1 MAKTIKTIRVKP
13 YDSFLFRNVLYNTK
27 LFSCLF
33 LFTISGISKLLGQNY
48 QTFNASGTNAF
59 TGSVWSASS
68 TTNACATPAS
78 NAFTSG
84 RIAYFCTV
92 NGTGSGSVGI
102 TIGGIIAT
110 ESYTHSSV
118 SGTLST
124 SGTVITV
131 DIASGKQFD
140 LGGAAIS
147 TTSGTGFIKSGIGSF
162 AMSGSTYNG
171 GFTLNAG
178 TFVLRGVNALGSGA
192 VTLNGGTL
200 CANANRSISNPSSIT
215 VGGDIQFG
223 EIPAN
228 VSLASNTANIT
239 LADNIA
245 LGSTNRAFTLGNA
258 ATHTFSGVI
267 SGTAGLTLAA
277 NANGASGTF
286 ALTTG
291 NTYTGKT
298 VLSGG
303 IVSGS
308 GESIFGGNPASFTA
322 DQITFNGGTLSASG
336 SINFSSNR
344 GITLGASNGT
354 INTNANTVTLTNITT
369 GVGGITKTGSGT
381 LVLAGLHTY
390 TGSTT
395 ISTGT
400 LQLSG
405 SGSNYPSSSALSLA
419 ASTNFDLNGLSTT
432 IGSLAGAG
440 GTVTSTATGTLTLT
454 AGGDNTSTTYA
465 GIIQNGTATSVALTK
480 EGSGTL
486 TLTGQSTNTGNTIV
500 NGGTLRLNRTGGT
513 TIPITQSVNVNNTAT
528 LQISSNQSLVN
539 VVLASGTTLTV
550 DGSTTLTITGTLTV
564 NTGATISG
572 SGNIAYSGGAIVY
585 NGSGNL
591 TAGAEWPTSSVPGSV
606 TINSGA
612 AVTLGSTRTT
622 TTTLTVD
629 GTLNA
634 STFSITGTGTVN
646 INGTFI
652 TSNLNGLT
660 GTGAAFTGATPTL
673 GVASTIEYAA
683 TSGSQ
688 VITTSPSYVNLTLSG
703 GGTKTAASSLSIS
716 GTLTISGTTI
726 FDAGNS
732 AIGGTGTNLTMTGTS
747 TFKLAGTGTRP
758 SMTGTYTLAN
768 TSTIE
773 FSNSLGT
780 QQDIRL
786 APNYGNVTISGSN
799 VGLSGASSV
808 LTLQSGATF
817 TVKNGGTFNVLNTN
831 GFSGASNTAINNT
844 NSPTITLETNSTLN
858 YNGSSSQTIST
869 RSDYKKLTFS
879 GDNTKTLT
887 SSITVAENINLSTAS
902 DILAIGNTTL
912 TLNGTISGLG
922 FLRGSSASNLTIGGS
937 SSNTLNLDQSALGTS
952 NLLNNLTL
960 TGSGTTTLGSALNIN
975 GGATPGT
982 VSVNGTA
989 TLASAGFLTLKSD
1002 INGTARI
1009 GEITGTTVSGNVN
1022 IERFMLGGS
1031 GRRGW
1036 RTMSSPVS
1044 GFTFSD
1050 VIDDILLT
1058 GPGGTS
1064 NGFDGAG
1071 TSTSILTYQ
1080 ENTSGTRGWKD
1091 ISSVSSGLNPGVG
1104 MLTFFRGDRSQTT
1117 AITNSGVVPN
1127 NVTADFTGIINQG
1140 SLSAIALS
1148 YTNTGVAADD
1158 GWNLLG
1164 NPYPCEINYNAVNK
1178 TGSVST
1184 TYWVWDAGTGN
1195 YVNRLATEHI
1205 AIGQG
1210 FFVQAEAA
1218 AQTITFEENDKV
1230 TSNPTAYFKTQVT
1243 PLTVKM
1249 YQDSSKYD
1257 IAWLSFDAAG
1267 NSNFVFNEDARKL
1280 KNTRINLSFVT
1291 PDRQQVQRNIVP
1303 ALKANGTD
1311 TFIISAQSTASGTY
1325 TLSFEAL
1332 HAVPSSKNIYLLDS
1346 LNNNWV
1352 NVRTNPIYSYTINTS
1367 NSNTLGNRF
1376 KLIIGNLPNALPV
1389 DLLSFNGKR
1398 VEKTNQLT
1406 WEVSAEKNMAGY
1418 EIQHSAN
1425 GEDFTTIGIV
1435 QAKNTSSRLTYRYAD
1450 TRPESLSYYRL
1461 KLLDY
1466 GSSAV
1471 KYSRVVALAD
1481 ESEKPQVQVY
1491 PNPANNKLYV
1501 SYLGNTDTR
1510 QIRIYDKIGQ
1520 LIVNT
1525 HTTSELITIDL
1536 SAIQPGIYFLMYEDS
1551 LPVKFIV
1558 K

>member
-1 MAKTIKTIRVKP
+1 MVNLIINKSYTFYNHQKKQTTWRG
-13 YDSFLFRNVLYNTK
+13 LLNVL
-27 LFSCLF
+27 LLLGFSLHIQAQTTNF
-33 LFTISGISKLLGQNY
+33 FGTSGTISGSVWNTSSGGPFTNALVTTGGTIM
-48 QTFNASGTNAF
+48 TFNSSGSATGATVASIVGMNFNAAITWSAGGTIGAASTTININVASGILQDF
-59 TGSVWSASS
+59 GGSQSFSTSS
-68 TTNACATPAS
+68 T
-78 NAFTSG
+78 
-84 RIAYFCTV
+84 
-92 NGTGSGSVGI
+92 
-102 TIGGIIAT
+102 
-110 ESYTHSSV
+110 
-118 SGTLST
+118 
-124 SGTVITV
+124 
-131 DIASGKQFD
+131 
-140 LGGAAIS
+140 AA
-147 TTSGTGFIKSGIGSF
+147 FIKSG
-162 AMSGSTYNG
+162 NG
-171 GFTLNAG
+171 ALGLTGG
-178 TFVLRGVNALGSGA
+178 TFGGGLTLSAGALVLRGVQALGSGP
-192 VTLNGGTL
+192 VNLNGGTL
-200 CANANRSISNPSSIT
+200 CANATRSISNPTSIT
-215 VGGDIQFG
+215 VGGNVQFG

-239 LADNIA
+239 LADDIA
-245 LGSTNRAFTLGNA
+245 LGSTNRTFTLGNA
-258 ATHTFSGVI
+258 ATHTFSGAI

-277 NANGASGTF
+277 NSNGASGTF

-322 DQITFNGGTLSASG
+322 DQITFNGGTFSASG
-336 SINFSSNR
+336 NVNFSSNR
-344 GITLGASNGT
+344 GITFTGTSST
-354 INTNANTVTLTNITT
+354 INTNANTVTLTNLCAGT
-369 GVGGITKTGSGT
+369 GGYTKTGSGT
-381 LVLAGLHTY
+381 LILNGIHTY
-390 TGSTT
+390 TGATT

-400 LQLSG
+400 LQIAAA
-405 SGSNYPSSSALSLA
+405 NHYPSSSALSLA
-419 ASTNFDLNGLSTT
+419 ASTIFDMNGFSPT
-432 IGSLAGAG
+432 IGSLAGSG
-440 GTVTSTATGTLTLT
+440 GTVTSTVTGTLTLT

-480 EGSGTL
+480 NGSGTL
-486 TLTGQSTNTGNTIV
+486 TLTGQSTNTGNTTV
-500 NGGTLRLNRTGGT
+500 NGGTLRLNRSGGT
-513 TIPITQSVNVNNTAT
+513 TIPATQSVNVNNTAT
-528 LQISSNQSLVN
+528 LQVSSNQSLVN

-550 DGSTTLTITGTLTV
+550 DASTTLTITGTLTV

-572 SGNIAYSGGAIVY
+572 SGSIAYSGGAIIY

-612 AVTLGSTRTT
+612 TVTLGATRTT

-660 GTGAAFTGATPTL
+660 GTGASFTGATPTL
-673 GVASTIEYAA
+673 GSSSVIEYAA
-683 TSGSQ
+683 TSGTQ

-768 TSTIE
+768 TSTVE
-773 FSNSLGT
+773 FSNTAGT

-786 APNYGNVTISGSN
+786 SPSYGNVTISGSN
-799 VGLSGASSV
+799 VGLASASSV

-817 TVKNGGTFNVLNTN
+817 TVKNGGTFNILNTN
-831 GFSGASNTAINNT
+831 GFSGASNTAINNS

-869 RSDYKKLTFS
+869 RSDYKKLIFS

-937 SSNTLNLDQSALGTS
+937 SSNTLNLDQSTLGSS

-960 TGSGTTTLGSALNIN
+960 SGSGTTTLGSALNIN

-1002 INGTARI
+1002 ANGTARI

-1022 IERFMLGGS
+1022 IERFMQGGS

-1050 VIDDILLT
+1050 VIDDILVT

-1080 ENTSGTRGWKD
+1080 ESTSGTRGWKD
-1091 ISSVSSGLNPGVG
+1091 ISSISSGTNPGIG

-1117 AITNSGVVPN
+1117 AITNTGVVPN
-1127 NVTADFTGIINQG
+1127 NVTADFTGPINQG
-1140 SLSAIALS
+1140 SLLAIGLS

-1210 FFVQAEAA
+1210 FFVQTAAA
-1218 AQTITFEENDKV
+1218 AQTITFEENDKI

-1249 YQDSSKYD
+1249 YQDSTKYD
-1257 IAWLSFDAAG
+1257 IAWLSFDAL
-1267 NSNFVFNEDARKL
+1267 SSPNFVFNEDARKL
-1280 KNTRINLSFVT
+1280 KNTRINMGFVT
-1291 PDRQQVQRNIVP
+1291 PDGQLVQRNIVP
-1303 ALKANGTD
+1303 VLSTQSSD
-1311 TFIISAQSTASGTY
+1311 TFTISVQSTATGNY
-1325 TLSFEAL
+1325 NISFETLNAI
-1332 HAVPSSKNIYLLDS
+1332 PPTKNIFLLDL
-1346 LNNNWV
+1346 LNSNWI
-1352 NVRTNPIYSYTINTS
+1352 NVRTNPIYSYAINTS
-1367 NSNTLGNRF
+1367 NVNTSGNRF
-1376 KLIIGNLPNALPV
+1376 KLIITDLQHALPV

-1398 VEKTNQLT
+1398 VENTNQLV
-1406 WEVSAEKNMAGY
+1406 WEVSAKKNMIGY
-1418 EIQHSAN
+1418 EIQHSID
-1425 GEDFTTIGIV
+1425 GENFTSIGMV
-1435 QAKNTSSRLTYRYAD
+1435 QAKNTPNRQVYQYRD
-1450 TRPESLSYYRL
+1450 TRAESLSYYRL

-1466 GSSAV
+1466 GSAAV
-1471 KYSRVVALAD
+1471 KYTNVVAIVD
-1481 ESEKPQVQVY
+1481 GIKQPQVQVY
-1491 PNPANNKLYV
+1491 PNPTSDKLHV
-1501 SYLGNTDTR
+1501 CFPDNTLMKKI
-1510 QIRIYDKIGQ
+1510 QIYDNIGQ
-1520 LIVNT
+1520 TVVDTYTNEAFTI
-1525 HTTSELITIDL
+1525 IDL
-1536 SAIQPGIYFLMYEDS
+1536 TGMHHGIYFLVCEDG
-1551 LPVKFIV
+1551 LPIKFIV